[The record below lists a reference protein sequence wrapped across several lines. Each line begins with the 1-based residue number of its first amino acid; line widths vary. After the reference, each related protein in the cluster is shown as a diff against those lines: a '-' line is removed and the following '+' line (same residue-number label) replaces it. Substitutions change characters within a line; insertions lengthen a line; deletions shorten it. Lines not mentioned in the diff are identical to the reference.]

1 MRLISAELLK
11 MRRRTATYVVLS
23 VPVVLMVLVTI
34 LVASDKD
41 AIQLIA
47 GFPAAYQ
54 TALDYALG
62 ALGTLL
68 AMAYAA
74 MIAGADWNWGVLR
87 NVIARG
93 ESRTRYIL
101 AKAVAIAVALTIGVL
116 IISVLSLAFVV
127 VVGLGSKIRIGDPLS
142 GLSLAVL
149 RDQFFLGWLVL
160 LERASIGFAVAV
172 VLRSQIAGVVVGIVL
187 FIGES
192 IISSIL
198 LVSLI
203 LARQADPGGA
213 PLPVQ
218 WFQFLPFAVG
228 NEVRAAAT
236 SAASTPTS
244 GDDFIS
250 LFLTRAEL
258 PAALVVLLL
267 YLAGALAISVLAIRR
282 EQIVA

>member
-11 MRRRTATYVVLS
+11 MRRRTATYVMLGVLIG
-23 VPVVLMVLVTI
+23 LMVLITAV
-34 LVASDKD
+34 VASDKE
-41 AIQLIA
+41 AIQSIA
-47 GFPAAYQ
+47 GFPGAYQ
-54 TALDYALG
+54 SALDWALG

-68 AMAYAA
+68 ALAYAA

-93 ESRTRYIL
+93 ESRTRYIV
-101 AKAVAIAVALTIGVL
+101 AKAVAIAIVLTIGVL
-116 IISVLSLAFVV
+116 IISAVSLAFVV
-127 VVGLGSKIRIGDPLS
+127 LVGLLSKVRLGDPLS
-142 GLSLAVL
+142 GLSLAIL
-149 RDQFFLGWLVL
+149 RDQLFLGWLVL

-192 IISSIL
+192 IVSSIL
-198 LVSLI
+198 LVALI
-203 LARQADPGGA
+203 AEKLANPGE

-236 SAASTPTS
+236 SAAASPTNS
-244 GDDFIS
+244 GDFIS
-250 LFLTRAEL
+250 LFLTHAEL
-258 PAALVVLLL
+258 PAALVVLLF
-267 YLAGALAISVLAIRR
+267 YLAAALAISVLAIRR

>member
-1 MRLISAELLK
+1 
-11 MRRRTATYVVLS
+11 
-23 VPVVLMVLVTI
+23 MVLITA
-34 LVASDKD
+34 LAASDKE

-47 GFPAAYQ
+47 GFPGAYQ
-54 TALDYALG
+54 TAVDYALG

-101 AKAVAIAVALTIGVL
+101 AKAVAIAIVLTIGVL
-116 IISVLSLAFVV
+116 IISAVSLAFVV
-127 VVGLGSKIRIGDPLS
+127 FVGLLSNVRMGDPLS

-192 IISSIL
+192 IVSSIL
-198 LVSLI
+198 LVALI
-203 LARQADPGGA
+203 AEKLADPGA

-228 NEVRAAAT
+228 NEVRSAAT
-236 SAASTPTS
+236 SAAASPTN
-244 GDDFIS
+244 GGDFIS

-258 PAALVVLLL
+258 PAALVVLLV
-267 YLAGALAISVLAIRR
+267 YLAVALAISVLAIRR

>member
-23 VPVVLMVLVTI
+23 VPIVLMVLITA
-34 LVASDKD
+34 LAASDEE
-41 AIQLIA
+41 AIELIA
-47 GFPAAYQ
+47 GFPGAYQ

-101 AKAVAIAVALTIGVL
+101 AKAVAIAIVLTIGVA
-116 IISVLSLAFVV
+116 IISAVSLAFVV
-127 VVGLGSKIRIGDPLS
+127 LVGVLSSVRTGDPFS

-172 VLRSQIAGVVVGIVL
+172 VLRSQVAGVVVGIVL

-192 IISSIL
+192 VISSIL

-203 LARQADPGGA
+203 ATRLADPGGA

-236 SAASTPTS
+236 SAAAAPTS

-267 YLAGALAISVLAIRR
+267 YLVAALAISVLAIRR